1 MSKQSSTNKQD
12 FEQWLAK
19 AGQNYQSFE
28 QMPEWD
34 REAALR
40 NHFRPPNKVSW
51 WTQPLAFA
59 SFALSCIAVSLV
71 VVQSYRTDME
81 AKVDA
86 RVAAIVE
93 QKLDVFAEQQKMR
106 LAQQGKEL
114 RSDFR
119 EQLSTSTTQ
128 LATYILATN
137 RQERK
142 DDMQNL
148 VEYVND
154 TRQEDISFYAQ
165 QLRRAELQ
173 NYPSNLEN
181 E

>member
-1 MSKQSSTNKQD
+1 MSKQSSNNKQD

-19 AGQNYQSFE
+19 AGENYHSAE

-34 REAALR
+34 RERAIR
-40 NHFRPPNKVSW
+40 NHHHRSTKSSG
-51 WTQPLAFA
+51 WTQPMAFA
-59 SFALSCIAVSLV
+59 SFALSCVAVSLA
-71 VVQSYRTDME
+71 VVQSYRTDIE

-93 QKLDVFAEQQKMR
+93 QKLSVFAEQQKMR

-137 RQERK
+137 RQERQ